1 MKTLVCIYCEG
12 NDTKLAVVA
21 KDKKQYRLLRATDFD
36 LVAAR
41 QTTVEAFSAISLDGM
56 SGDISLGD
64 LGAGEP
70 AGSPA
75 ASGEGLL
82 NSSLAGLNLNNCE
95 FIPAITEPAVHYHLF
110 EGSKDS
116 RDKNPSKLVQA
127 MIEEIQKSKN
137 ISVSKNSLGYKEL
150 AGGQYISVF
159 ADGEIHCI
167 ANINNLART
176 HGRRFYRI
184 PSVKCADLSLA
195 YYVAQKKKFFPD
207 DYSLVV
213 YIGKEY
219 SKLIFL
225 QGKELK
231 HIGATLDIGTVN
243 LHTYDVYFSKIL
255 LEMENGGIPRID
267 NVVICGEDESEN
279 LVLSFYGTFPEANI
293 SKLDFTDLDTS
304 QLDETLRDKVSSFSV
319 PIAAAIEYF
328 DETDKKYKGINLLPQ
343 YVREDQKTFQFAWY
357 SLLILPLIFLLTFY
371 FTRTALVQNKEIN
384 RLDKSINELT
394 LVQQRNQKI
403 IDEINH
409 QQGRIDNFG
418 ATQTILDEA
427 SKGAEIWSNVQRKM
441 ADFIM
446 ARKGMWITSMQSD
459 AASQLTVNGYSVT
472 RGVVTAFSDYN
483 DAVLKNILYE
493 PLREKNAYKFSLNFD
508 MIPKNTGKTK

>member
-21 KDKKQYRLLRATDFD
+21 KDKKHYRLLRAADFD
-36 LVAAR
+36 LVNAR
-41 QTTVEAFSAISLDGM
+41 QASVEAFSAISLDGM

-64 LGAGEP
+64 LSAEP
-70 AGSPA
+70 AA
-75 ASGEGLL
+75 APVSTGEGML
-82 NSSLAGLNLNNCE
+82 NSALAGLNLNNCD
-95 FIPAITEPAVHYHLF
+95 FIPAITEPAVHYHVF
-110 EGSKDS
+110 EGSKES
-116 RDKNPSKLVQA
+116 KDKNSSKLIQA

-137 ISVSKNSLGYKEL
+137 ITVDKNSLGYKEL
-150 AGGQYISVF
+150 AGGQYLSVF

-167 ANINNLART
+167 ANINALARANS
-176 HGRRFYRI
+176 RKFYRI
-184 PSVKCADLSLA
+184 PSVKSADLSLA
-195 YYVAQKKKFFPD
+195 YYVAHKKKFFPD

-279 LVLSFYGTFPEANI
+279 LVLSFYGTFPEANV
-293 SKLDFTDLDTS
+293 SKIDFTDLDLTA
-304 QLDETLRDKVSSFSV
+304 LDDDLKEKVSSFSV
-319 PIAAAIEYF
+319 PIAVAYEYF
-328 DETDKKYKGINLLPQ
+328 CELENKYKGINLLPQ
-343 YVREDQKTFQFAWY
+343 YVKEDQKMFQFAWY
-357 SLLILPLIFLLTFY
+357 SLLILPLIFFLTFF
-371 FTRTALVQNKEIN
+371 FTKTALTNNKEIN

-403 IDEINH
+403 LDNINY
-409 QQGRIDNFG
+409 QQGKINNFG
-418 ATQTILDEA
+418 STQAILDSA
-427 SKGAEIWSNVQRKM
+427 SKGAEVWGTVSRKM

-446 ARKGMWITSMQSD
+446 ARKGMWVTAVQSD
-459 AASQLTVNGYSVT
+459 NAGQITVNGYALT

-483 DAVLKNILYE
+483 EAVLKSMVYE
-493 PLREKNAYKFSLNFD
+493 PLREKNAYKFIMNFD
-508 MIPKNTGKTK
+508 MLQNTGNTK

>member
-12 NDTKLAVVA
+12 NDTKLAVVT
-21 KDKKQYRLLRATDFD
+21 KEKKQYRLIRVSDLD
-36 LVAAR
+36 LVSAR
-41 QTTVEAFSAISLDGM
+41 QATVESFSAISLEGM

-64 LGAGEP
+64 ISGTEP
-70 AGSPA
+70 AVGSA

-82 NSSLAGLNLNNCE
+82 TSALNGLNLNDCE
-95 FIPAITEPAVHYHLF
+95 FIPAITEPAVHYHVF
-110 EGSKDS
+110 EGAKELKDNKS
-116 RDKNPSKLVQA
+116 AKLVQA
-127 MIEEIQKSKN
+127 MVDEIQKSKN
-137 ISVSKNSLGYKEL
+137 IAVPKSNLGYKEL
-150 AGGQYISVF
+150 AGGQHIAVF

-167 ANINNLART
+167 ENINSLARAN
-176 HGRRFYRI
+176 GRRYYRI

-195 YYVAQKKKFFPD
+195 YYAAAKKKFFPD

-231 HIGATLDIGTVN
+231 HIGATLDIGTLN

-279 LVLSFYGTFPEANI
+279 LVLSFYGTFPEANV
-293 SKLDFTDLDTS
+293 SKLDFKDLDIS
-304 QLDETLRDKVSSFSV
+304 QLDDELKEKVSSFSV
-319 PIAAAIEYF
+319 PIAVAYEYF
-328 DETDKKYKGINLLPQ
+328 SELEGRYKGINLLPQ
-343 YVREDQKTFQFAWY
+343 YVREDQKFFQFAWY
-357 SLLILPLIFLLTFY
+357 SLLILPLLFFLTFF
-371 FTRTALVQNKEIN
+371 FTKTALVNNKEIN

-403 IDEINH
+403 IDEIKH
-409 QQGRIDNFG
+409 QQSRIDNFG
-418 ATQTILDEA
+418 STQAILDSA
-427 SKGAEIWSNVQRKM
+427 SKGAEVWGNVSQKM

-446 ARKGMWITSMQSD
+446 GRKGMWITGIQSD
-459 AASQLTVNGYSVT
+459 QKNQVTVNGYSLT
-472 RGVVTAFSDYN
+472 RGVITAFSDYN
-483 DAVLKNILYE
+483 EAILRSITYE
-493 PLREKNAYKFSLNFD
+493 PLREKNAYKFTMNFN
-508 MIPKNTGKTK
+508 MLQNTGKVK